1 MIAYVSGTLAY
12 KDAESAIVETGGIGY
27 QMAMSTNSLAKLPE
41 IGQPVHVHTYL
52 QVRDD
57 DLSLFGFVSPD
68 ERELFERL
76 IGVSS
81 VGPKMALAA
90 LSTFAPDT
98 LSHAIMA
105 SDVDAVATIPG
116 IGKKKASRIIL
127 ELQGT
132 LRSAQEEGTVAQVQ
146 AAVRA
151 AFEDLLAL
159 GYTSAEAELALG
171 GAPEGA
177 AEAEVLQYALK
188 RLGQ

>member
-1 MIAYVSGTLAY
+1 MISYISGALAH
-12 KDAESAIVETGGIGY
+12 KGADSIVVEASGIGY
-27 QMAMSTNSLAKLPE
+27 ALAMSANSLAMLPE
-41 IGQPVHVHTYL
+41 VGQPVHVHTYL

-57 DLSLFGFVSPD
+57 GLSLFGFASPN
-68 ERELFERL
+68 ERDLFEKL

-90 LSTFAPDT
+90 LSTFKPDA
-98 LSHAIMA
+98 LAHAIMA

-132 LRSAQEEGTVAQVQ
+132 LQ
-146 AAVRA
+146 AAGEQAAGQAQASVRA

-159 GYTSAEAELALG
+159 GYTSAEAELALA
-171 GAPEGA
+171 GAPQDAEEA
-177 AEAEVLQYALK
+177 ALLQYALK